1 MGRLYAPVPGL
12 PPVQAHLERMPRVQR
27 CPTIASAPLRGRT
40 RHRANTE
47 GIGAAPSA
55 GVNRRELP
63 SLYLSANENE
73 NRPSTSG
80 IFFRWYQNAWHAPN
94 DERHRNRTHGTKRS
108 SCCGVPLSDVWAMR
122 RSRSSRRWM
131 RCLIAMAE
139 CPLRRASSGPEIP
152 SSLN

>member
-47 GIGAAPSA
+47 GIGVAPSA

-73 NRPSTSG
+73 NRPGTSG
-80 IFFRWYQNAWHAPN
+80 IFFRWYQNALA
-94 DERHRNRTHGTKRS
+94 R
-108 SCCGVPLSDVWAMR
+108 
-122 RSRSSRRWM
+122 
-131 RCLIAMAE
+131 AE
-139 CPLRRASSGPEIP
+139 
-152 SSLN
+152 